1 MARQG
6 TLFSPKQL
14 AIGSIVV
21 SLLVLGLKYL
31 AYAMT
36 NSVGLYSDALES
48 IVNLAASI
56 AVAIAISLRDKPADH
71 NHPYGH
77 DKAEYISAVLEGVLI
92 VLAALAIF
100 VEASETLLNPRPL
113 QIPILGLVLNA
124 AAGVLNG
131 VWALMLV
138 RYGRKLRSPALVADG
153 KHLFTDVLSSL
164 GILIGITFALLTG
177 LDWLDPLLAF
187 LVAAMILWT
196 GWGLIR
202 NSLGGLMDEAVDEE
216 ELEQIQTIIMAHADG
231 AIEAH
236 DLRTR
241 HAGRITF
248 IEFHLVV
255 PSHMTVFNAH
265 EICDKI
271 EDALE
276 EAIQN
281 AHVVIHVE
289 PENKAHE
296 PDADGSMVI

>member
-1 MARQG
+1 MTSKAAIF
-6 TLFSPKQL
+6 TPKQL
-14 AIGSIVV
+14 AIGSIIVAV
-21 SLLVLGLKYL
+21 LVLGLKYL

-56 AVAIAISLRDKPADH
+56 AVAIAIWLRDKPADH

-92 VLAALAIF
+92 VLAAVAIF
-100 VEASETLLNPRPL
+100 MEASEALLHPRAL
-113 QIPILGLVLNA
+113 DIPVLGLGLNA
-124 AAGVLNG
+124 LAGVLNG
-131 VWALMLV
+131 GWAMVLIRL
-138 RYGRKLRSPALVADG
+138 GRKMRSPALVADG
-153 KHLFTDVLSSL
+153 KHLFTDVISSL
-164 GILIGITFALLTG
+164 GILVGIVIALVSG
-177 LDWLDPLLAF
+177 LNWLDPLLAL
-187 LVAAMILWT
+187 LVAILILWT

-216 ELEQIQTIIMAHADG
+216 ELEHIQQVITDHAHG

-255 PSHMTVFNAH
+255 PSNMTVFSAH

-271 EDALE
+271 EDGLE
-276 EAIQN
+276 AAISS
-281 AHVVIHVE
+281 AHVVIHIE
-289 PENKAHE
+289 PEDKAHE
-296 PDADGSMVI
+296 PNADGSMVI